1 MDFCSWDWKAIAPFI
16 TGSVALFIFY
26 QWRGQ
31 KRSEIMSNEAA
42 KILVLLEEYR
52 EYLVDL
58 DSEMMKPLKDDN
70 TAKLEELR
78 LIARQICNS
87 AISFSGLA
95 SNERA
100 IATQIKNTVGTFYN
114 KAKSLDKK
122 SFLEIRE
129 DPESP
134 ILVSGFDNAIKKP
147 KTILVYY
154 FKYQA
159 FTLFLRKC
167 VSIITTNY
175 LELKKC
181 LRG

>member
-1 MDFCSWDWKAIAPFI
+1 MEICSWDWGAIATFT
-16 TGSVALFIFY
+16 TGIIAFVIFC

-42 KILVLLEEYR
+42 KILVILEVYR
-52 EYLVDL
+52 ENLIHL
-58 DSEMMKPLKDDN
+58 DSEMMKPSENDN

-78 LIARQICNS
+78 LVARQLCNS
-87 AISFSGLA
+87 AISFGGLA

-159 FTLFLRKC
+159 FTLFLRKF

>member
-1 MDFCSWDWKAIAPFI
+1 MDFCSWDWKAMAPFI
-16 TGSVALFIFY
+16 TGLVALFIFY

-31 KRSEIMSNEAA
+31 KRSEIMSDEAA
-42 KILVLLEEYR
+42 KILVLLEKYR

-58 DSEMMKPLKDDN
+58 DSEMMKPLKDGN

-100 IATQIKNTVGTFYN
+100 IATQIKNIVGTFYN
-114 KAKSLDKK
+114 KAKILDKK
-122 SFLEIRE
+122 SFQEIRE
-129 DPESP
+129 NLESP
-134 ILVSGFDNAIKKP
+134 ILVSEFDDAIKKP
-147 KTILVYY
+147 KTILIYY